1 MSTEEAPHMTRA
13 AERPATMKSDQEEPE
28 QNQDEIWQEQV
39 EGETPDSSTTQALN
53 LAHRVTEK
61 FPDLVTRYK
70 SYAGPAAIVSSALM
84 ALAGVA
90 VARRLRRGQN
100 AEEILDQI
108 TSEEIE
114 RAASVSSRQ
123 NRVWRMVKRIALR
136 RYGSGDASPGD
147 ASPGDASPDD

>member
-1 MSTEEAPHMTRA
+1 MTRA
-13 AERPATMKSDQEEPE
+13 AERPSTMKPEQEEPE
-28 QNQDEIWQEQV
+28 QNQNEIWQEQV

-61 FPDLVTRYK
+61 FPELVTRYK

-100 AEEILDQI
+100 PEEILEQI

-114 RAASVSSRQ
+114 RAANVSSRQ
-123 NRVWRMVKRIALR
+123 NRVWRMVKRIAQR
-136 RYGSGDASPGD
+136 RYGSDSSSPT
-147 ASPGDASPDD
+147 DDPSDD

>member
-1 MSTEEAPHMTRA
+1 MTRA
-13 AERPATMKSDQEEPE
+13 AERPSTMKPEQEEPE
-28 QNQDEIWQEQV
+28 QNQNEIWQEQV

-61 FPDLVTRYK
+61 FPELVTRYK

-114 RAASVSSRQ
+114 QAANVSSRE
-123 NRVWRMVKRIALR
+123 NRVWRMVKRIARR
-136 RYGSGDASPGD
+136 RYGS
-147 ASPGDASPDD
+147 DDTLSADTSSDN